1 LSNWRREKRA
11 ETHISLNQTT
21 RVIEKEADDVWRLG
35 LENALLIAKGEDPV
49 TSLKDLEARRVQRE
63 SEKVSDSDE
72 DPDPLIMETGHILMD
87 YINLSGVSSQTAQAS
102 N

>member
-1 LSNWRREKRA
+1 M
-11 ETHISLNQTT
+11 Q
-21 RVIEKEADDVWRLG
+21 
-35 LENALLIAKGEDPV
+35 
-49 TSLKDLEARRVQRE
+49 QE